1 MGGMRMNNSHGLSA
15 ENLLRM
21 LPAALQNDDSMKAL
35 ASSIAQILSER
46 LTEIQQ
52 VMIYPQIN
60 NLPNNLLDIL
70 AYDLKVD
77 WWDGNYT
84 LEEKRRTL
92 KDSWRVHRMLGTKAA
107 VELTVSAIYPGTQVQ
122 EWFEYDGRP
131 YHFRLILGGVGAS
144 VEEINQFS
152 QSIERV
158 KNVRSVLESIVF
170 REQSTSTIYTGIAA
184 RQGDRYRLAPVV
196 CSGYR
201 QNPVYCGIAPR
212 QGDQYQ
218 LRPLSCGPLRRD
230 PVRVGMVMRQAD
242 KIIVKQVKS

>member
-1 MGGMRMNNSHGLSA
+1 MISLRQSRFTDILP
-15 ENLLRM
+15 ENL
-21 LPAALQNDDSMKAL
+21 ASQVEVQAL
-35 ASSIAQILSER
+35 AYAVGNQIAQLVPLADGVR
-46 LTEIQQ
+46 VYAAVDTMDHA
-52 VMIYPQIN
+52 V
-60 NLPNNLLDIL
+60 LDYL
-70 AYDLKVD
+70 
-77 WWDGNYT
+77 
-84 LEEKRRTL
+84 
-92 KDSWRVHRMLGTKAA
+92 A
-107 VELTVSAIYPGTQVQ
+107 VELRIEGYRQSQSLEVKRRLVKQAMAVTAKLGTAGAVRQTTEAIYDYAQVQ
-122 EWFEYDGRP
+122 EWFEYGGEP
-131 YHFRLILGGVGAS
+131 YHFRLLMGGVGAS

-212 QGDQYQ
+212 QGDRYQ

-242 KIIVKQVKS
+242 KIIVKQVTES

>member
-1 MGGMRMNNSHGLSA
+1 M
-15 ENLLRM
+15 
-21 LPAALQNDDSMKAL
+21 
-35 ASSIAQILSER
+35 
-46 LTEIQQ
+46 
-52 VMIYPQIN
+52 
-60 NLPNNLLDIL
+60 
-70 AYDLKVD
+70 
-77 WWDGNYT
+77 
-84 LEEKRRTL
+84 
-92 KDSWRVHRMLGTKAA
+92 
-107 VELTVSAIYPGTQVQ
+107 
-122 EWFEYDGRP
+122 
-131 YHFRLILGGVGAS
+131 
-144 VEEINQFS
+144 EEINQFS

-212 QGDQYQ
+212 QGDRYQ

-242 KIIVKQVKS
+242 KITVKQVTES